1 MKWKV
6 FRNSR
11 TGEREVTKHTNPPD
25 NAEAH
30 MFCHDPENCQCICTL
45 CKHAAR
51 RTRRNQR

>member
-11 TGEREVTKHTNPPD
+11 TGEREITQHST
-25 NAEAH
+25 EH
-30 MFCHDPENCQCICTL
+30 SFCHDPKNCQCVCTL

-51 RTRRNQR
+51 RTRRNER